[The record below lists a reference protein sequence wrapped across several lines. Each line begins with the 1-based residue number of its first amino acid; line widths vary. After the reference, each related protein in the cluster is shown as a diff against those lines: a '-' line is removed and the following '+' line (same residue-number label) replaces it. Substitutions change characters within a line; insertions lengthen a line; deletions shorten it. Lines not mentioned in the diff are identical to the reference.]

1 MCRGCEWPVSS
12 DFRALAESP
21 QVADY
26 CLSAIDGTRL
36 RIQPVDATH

>member
-1 MCRGCEWPVSS
+1 LGKEIERLIM
-12 DFRALAESP
+12 
-21 QVADY
+21 ADY

>member
-1 MCRGCEWPVSS
+1 VTSPVNGIVDDLSGNVEGP
-12 DFRALAESP
+12 L
-21 QVADY
+21 VADY